1 MRALIKWLEDVRGG
15 DTPQF
20 DLLNG
25 ESITSV
31 VSKSLLLALE
41 KLDREQGADM
51 AGWRLAAAPME
62 WTPFNF
68 RGVPQADSDSVL
80 SLPGYPNRGS
90 GNNVFVATGEGI
102 EARDVIP
109 GGQGGH
115 RLSSGVPGAHFDD
128 QFDLYQQFKYKP
140 VPFEREDIETLAV
153 SQTVIPLE

>member
-15 DTPQF
+15 ETPQF

-31 VSKSLLLALE
+31 VSKSLLLALD

-51 AGWRLAAAPME
+51 ADWRRAAAPME

-68 RGVPQADSDSVL
+68 RGIPQADSNSVL
-80 SLPGYPNRGS
+80 SLPGYQNRGS
-90 GNNVFVATGEGI
+90 ENNFFVATGEGI

-109 GGQGGH
+109 GGQGFLVGRGDTGCPPAYQAH
-115 RLSSGVPGAHFDD
+115 ILMTSLTSTSNSNTNPCHLS
-128 QFDLYQQFKYKP
+128 
-140 VPFEREDIETLAV
+140 ERT
-153 SQTVIPLE
+153 

>member
-1 MRALIKWLEDVRGG
+1 
-15 DTPQF
+15 
-20 DLLNG
+20 
-25 ESITSV
+25 
-31 VSKSLLLALE
+31 
-41 KLDREQGADM
+41 
-51 AGWRLAAAPME
+51 
-62 WTPFNF
+62 
-68 RGVPQADSDSVL
+68 
-80 SLPGYPNRGS
+80 GYQNRGS
-90 GNNVFVATGEGI
+90 ENNVFVATGEGI